1 MYSLV
6 NSKKKIKKK
15 KIIIIIIFCI
25 AHFLI
30 NTCEYLACSQDLGL
44 YMEISMAYFI
54 INHGD
59 LHVQTKVLG
68 ARQDELRREN
78 RSDKKFGDPK

>member
-1 MYSLV
+1 
-6 NSKKKIKKK
+6 
-15 KIIIIIIFCI
+15 
-25 AHFLI
+25 
-30 NTCEYLACSQDLGL
+30 
-44 YMEISMAYFI
+44 MAYFI